1 MALGARKL
9 TRDWQVGDGREE
21 ALADYVVAN
30 ARQGDPEDV
39 IRVIDEFCMNRS
51 VMINVGDEK
60 GEILDR
66 AVRRASPQLLLEL
79 GTYCGYSALRM
90 ARVMPAGARL
100 CSIEFSPANA
110 AIARRIWDHAGIGD
124 QLTVVVGT
132 LGDGGSTIDRL
143 RTEHG
148 FGEGTVDFVFVD
160 HDKAAYLRTSSA
172 SSSERWLHP
181 GSIVVADNVRFPGA
195 PEYRAYL
202 EAQEGKTWRTIE
214 HDTHVEYQSL
224 IKDLVLESEY
234 LGVNGALVGPS
245 SDHPSSAL
253 IPAAPVPIEAS
264 WTACCGIACPLSLCW
279 WPPARRCLSRS
290 CISSAATGPDR
301 GVGPLLGPRRRVAD
315 RRGRRDRPHRR
326 RRAPGRRAG
335 RAARHSL
342 LDDEGLLVIHGLATP
357 RLPGR

>member
-1 MALGARKL
+1 MRNILEIGGKRRPCLRWSVLRMALHRRTL

-21 ALADYVVAN
+21 ALAEYVVAN

-66 AVRRASPQLLLEL
+66 AVRRASPHLLLEL

-90 ARVMPAGARL
+90 ARAMPAGARL
-100 CSIEFSPANA
+100 CSLEFNRDNA

-132 LGDGGSTIDRL
+132 LGDDGSTIDQL

-148 FGEGTVDFVFVD
+148 FGEGIVDFVFVD
-160 HDKAAYLRTSSA
+160 HDKAAYLPDLERIVA
-172 SSSERWLHP
+172 ERWLHP

-195 PEYRAYL
+195 PQYRAYL
-202 EAQEGKTWRTIE
+202 KAQQGKTWDTLE
-214 HDTHVEYQSL
+214 HATHVEYQSL

-234 LGVNGALVGPS
+234 LGEQG
-245 SDHPSSAL
+245 
-253 IPAAPVPIEAS
+253 
-264 WTACCGIACPLSLCW
+264 
-279 WPPARRCLSRS
+279 
-290 CISSAATGPDR
+290 
-301 GVGPLLGPRRRVAD
+301 
-315 RRGRRDRPHRR
+315 
-326 RRAPGRRAG
+326 
-335 RAARHSL
+335 
-342 LDDEGLLVIHGLATP
+342 
-357 RLPGR
+357 

>member
-1 MALGARKL
+1 MRNLLEIGGKRLPFLRWSVLRMAVGARNL
-9 TRDWQVGDGREE
+9 TRNWQVGDGREE
-21 ALADYVVAN
+21 ALADFVVAN

-39 IRVIDEFCMNRS
+39 IRVIDDFCVNRS

-90 ARVMPAGARL
+90 VRVMPAGARV
-100 CSIEFSPANA
+100 CSLEFNPANA
-110 AIARRIWDHAGIGD
+110 AIARRIWAHAGIGD
-124 QLTVVVGT
+124 ELTVVVGT
-132 LGDGGSTIDRL
+132 LGDGGGTIDRL

-160 HDKAAYLRTSSA
+160 HDKAAYLPDLERILRQ
-172 SSSERWLHP
+172 RWLHP

-202 EAQEGKTWRTIE
+202 EGQEDKTWRTIK

-234 LGVNGALVGPS
+234 LGEQ
-245 SDHPSSAL
+245 D
-253 IPAAPVPIEAS
+253 
-264 WTACCGIACPLSLCW
+264 
-279 WPPARRCLSRS
+279 
-290 CISSAATGPDR
+290 
-301 GVGPLLGPRRRVAD
+301 
-315 RRGRRDRPHRR
+315 
-326 RRAPGRRAG
+326 
-335 RAARHSL
+335 
-342 LDDEGLLVIHGLATP
+342 
-357 RLPGR
+357 